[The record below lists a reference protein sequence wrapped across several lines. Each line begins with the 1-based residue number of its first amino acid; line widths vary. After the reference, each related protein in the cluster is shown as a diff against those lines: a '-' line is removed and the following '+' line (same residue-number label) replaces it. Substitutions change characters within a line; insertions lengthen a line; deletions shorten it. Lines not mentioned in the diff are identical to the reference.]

1 MHDSIGRANGTY
13 ARETN
18 RAGGLE
24 GGVTNGEPIVLRAAM
39 KPLATLRRPLGSI
52 DVSTHA
58 PAPANTE
65 RSDVCA
71 VPAAGVVLEAMVCLT
86 LADALVEKLSGDSM
100 REMLR
105 NLAGYREQL
114 AGR

>member
-1 MHDSIGRANGTY
+1 
-13 ARETN
+13 
-18 RAGGLE
+18 
-24 GGVTNGEPIVLRAAM
+24 VTNGEPVVLRAAM
-39 KPLATLRRPLGSI
+39 KPISTLRRALGSV
-52 DVSTHA
+52 DVITHE

-86 LADALVEKLSGDSM
+86 LADALLEKLSGDSM
-100 REMLR
+100 RELLR
-105 NLAGYREQL
+105 NLEGYRAQL